1 MASNISH
8 NGDIMK
14 ISAGPCS
21 IILCFLFVIV
31 FAPNSSFADEPAD
44 LRVSFSLSQTP
55 IKNVIKMISQQTG
68 YSVYLD
74 EDLEHIKISGD
85 YNSIKLESFLNR
97 AMKGSNSIFIISD
110 KEKTIHVR
118 TAVSGSIKAQPKTTF
133 IKNASIDDNSDFD
146 TLDNFNNYK
155 TSVRSYSKESYGGIH
170 ELDNNFPVKKSRNND
185 HIIDPQTG
193 KTWEEAEK
201 TWEEAKNP
209 LQQK

>member
-1 MASNISH
+1 MDSNLSH
-8 NGDIMK
+8 NGDIMNL
-14 ISAGPCS
+14 SAVACS
-21 IILCFLFVIV
+21 ITLCFLFVIV
-31 FAPNSSFADEPAD
+31 FVPDSSFADEPAD

-110 KEKTIHVR
+110 EEKTIHVR
-118 TAVSGSIKAQPKTTF
+118 TAVSSSIKTKSKATLKSKQPRA
-133 IKNASIDDNSDFD
+133 NELDFD
-146 TLDNFNNYK
+146 ALDNLNNTKY
-155 TSVRSYSKESYGGIH
+155 SNHSYPKEAYGGIE
-170 ELDNNFPVKKSRNND
+170 ELDNNFPVTKSGNTN
-185 HIIDPQTG
+185 HLIDPQTG

-201 TWEEAKNP
+201 S
-209 LQQK
+209 LQ

>member
-1 MASNISH
+1 MKFPAST
-8 NGDIMK
+8 
-14 ISAGPCS
+14 CS

-31 FAPNSSFADEPAD
+31 FGPNSSFADEPAD

-74 EDLEHIKISGD
+74 EDLDHIKVSGD

-118 TAVSGSIKAQPKTTF
+118 TAVSGSIKAKSKATLKSKPT
-133 IKNASIDDNSDFD
+133 IRNELDFD
-146 TLDNFNNYK
+146 ALDNLNNNNK
-155 TSVRSYSKESYGGIH
+155 SNHSYPKEAYGGIH
-170 ELDNNFPVKKSRNND
+170 ELDNNFPVTKSSNNN
-185 HIIDPQTG
+185 HILDPQTG

-201 TWEEAKNP
+201 DLK
-209 LQQK
+209 